1 MARRLSI
8 AGRRSAT
15 SAFEGLIGPH
25 FDRIYGRACA
35 LTGNTQDA
43 EDLVQELCLRVHLHQ
58 EEVEALDRPSAWMMR
73 VLYRL
78 FVDLVRSRKRSPVR
92 LAASSDAYDLLM
104 ETTAADEPGPE
115 RRVEAAMT
123 DRRLKDAWDSL
134 TNDEQLLLT
143 LHGIEGLSLSEVQ
156 EITGL
161 PIGTIKSR
169 LHRSRVRLGRLLERE
184 QRKPLLSVRSTNDE
198 LSRRRENTG

>member
-1 MARRLSI
+1 
-8 AGRRSAT
+8 
-15 SAFEGLIGPH
+15 
-25 FDRIYGRACA
+25 
-35 LTGNTQDA
+35 
-43 EDLVQELCLRVHLHQ
+43 
-58 EEVEALDRPSAWMMR
+58 
-73 VLYRL
+73 
-78 FVDLVRSRKRSPVR
+78 
-92 LAASSDAYDLLM
+92 
-104 ETTAADEPGPE
+104 
-115 RRVEAAMT
+115 MT